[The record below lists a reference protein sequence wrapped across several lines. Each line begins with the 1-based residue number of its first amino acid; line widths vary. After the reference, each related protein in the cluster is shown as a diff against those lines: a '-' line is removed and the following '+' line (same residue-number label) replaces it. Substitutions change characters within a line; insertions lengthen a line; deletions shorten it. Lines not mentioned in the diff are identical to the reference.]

1 MKARILIS
9 LLDKVAHINYINID
23 AKVKAQ
29 IIVSLLNKDA
39 HIYHINIGAKV
50 KARIDAQALRNFLPE
65 DTSMYFR
72 YNGSLTT
79 PGCFESVIWTVFDQ
93 KQTISHRQVHK
104 SCHFK
109 TYVNYGLAKNN
120 SNHIESMQELLENFW
135 AESAALTTSC
145 ETNFTLKF
153 LKTLAM
159 WTIPG
164 LNILKFSI
172 F

>member
-1 MKARILIS
+1 
-9 LLDKVAHINYINID
+9 
-23 AKVKAQ
+23 
-29 IIVSLLNKDA
+29 
-39 HIYHINIGAKV
+39 
-50 KARIDAQALRNFLPE
+50 
-65 DTSMYFR
+65 MYFR

-93 KQTISHRQVHK
+93 KQTISHRQVHR

-109 TYVNYGLAKNN
+109 TYINYGLAKNN

-153 LKTLAM
+153 KTLAM
-159 WTIPG
+159 
-164 LNILKFSI
+164 
-172 F
+172 

>member
-120 SNHIESMQELLENFW
+120 SNHIESMQELLISEFLGWECCTHDFLWNKFY
-135 AESAALTTSC
+135 
-145 ETNFTLKF
+145 LKV
-153 LKTLAM
+153 
-159 WTIPG
+159 
-164 LNILKFSI
+164 
-172 F
+172 